1 MTLPAQV
8 ARLKPRM
15 RGVLH
20 QWAFLAAIPLGIVLG
35 LTADGARGRV
45 SAAVFA
51 GSVVA
56 MFGASALYHRIDWS
70 DSKRMWFRRLDHAAI
85 YGLIAGSYTPIG
97 LIVLR
102 GDLRVV
108 VLSIVWGGAAAA
120 IGLKFAWP
128 RAPKWVSAV
137 VAVSLGW
144 VAVGVYP
151 QLISRA
157 GIPAAVLI
165 GLGGLCYTLGAITYA
180 IRRPDPLPA
189 IFGYH
194 EIFHS
199 LVVGAVALQY
209 AAIAFFVLH

>member
-1 MTLPAQV
+1 M
-8 ARLKPRM
+8 
-15 RGVLH
+15 H
-20 QWAFLAAIPLGIVLG
+20 QWAFLVAIPLGVALG
-35 LTADGARGRV
+35 VTADGAGGRV

-56 MFGASALYHRIDWS
+56 MFGASALYHRIDWPP
-70 DSKRMWFRRLDHAAI
+70 SKRMWLRRLDHAAI

-97 LIVLR
+97 LLVLR

-120 IGLKFAWP
+120 ILLKFAWP

-137 VAVSLGW
+137 VAVALGW
-144 VAVGVYP
+144 VAVGVFP

-157 GIPAAVLI
+157 GVPAATLI
-165 GLGGLCYTLGAITYA
+165 AVGGLCYTLGAIAYA
-180 IRRPDPLPA
+180 TRRPDPLPA

-194 EIFHS
+194 EVFHT
-199 LVVGAVALQY
+199 LVVGAVTLQY
-209 AAIAFFVLH
+209 TAIAFFVLH